1 MVCFCEWKAT
11 DKYLFLKLFVFN
23 MKFFTIFVMPKTKK
37 MKIRSIHTQHTPPY
51 GLNQRGLSFSLI
63 GTDFVSGGFLIL
75 KNV

>member
-1 MVCFCEWKAT
+1 
-11 DKYLFLKLFVFN
+11 

>member
-1 MVCFCEWKAT
+1 
-11 DKYLFLKLFVFN
+11 
-23 MKFFTIFVMPKTKK
+23 MKFFTIFVMPKPKK
-37 MKIRSIHTQHTPPY
+37 MNIRSIHTQHTPPY